1 MKHTA
6 IVLAVIAFAA
16 AACTTTEPP
25 LSMGSPSPMVMP
37 ATAVPPRTQ
46 AAERPW
52 DSALVI
58 VRATEADLATG
69 GLPTV
74 RTHVV
79 DLEQA
84 LASADDAFRAA
95 QASSNPRYVL
105 TDGQTEAVAA
115 PLLAAADGN
124 RAGRTAVVP
133 VPNPYPRASFFLG
146 SYYNEVRRPADALR
160 VLDIGLALPTAF
172 PGSRGETIPL
182 LTIERGAAL
191 SGLMRWQD
199 SLANYD
205 RGLSFERVPPNQ
217 RAVMLRG
224 RGFALIELG
233 RLAEAEAAY
242 RDSLALD
249 PNNQIAA
256 RELGYIQRLRAGGPR
271 APTEI
276 IPVMPGAGIS
286 PPQR

>member
-6 IVLAVIAFAA
+6 TVLAVIAFAA

-25 LSMGSPSPMVMP
+25 VSMGSPSSMVVP

-58 VRATEADLATG
+58 VRATEADLAKG

-79 DLEQA
+79 DLERA
-84 LASADDAFRAA
+84 LAGADDAFRAA

-105 TDGQTEAVAA
+105 TDGPTETLGAT
-115 PLLAAADGN
+115 LFAAADGN
-124 RAGRTAVVP
+124 RAGRAGVVA
-133 VPNPYPRASFFLG
+133 VPNPYPAASFYLG

-160 VLDIGLALPTAF
+160 VLDIGLAF
-172 PGSRGETIPL
+172 PGSRGESIPL

-205 RGLSFERVPPNQ
+205 RGLGFERVLPNQ

-224 RGFALIELG
+224 RGLALTELG
-233 RLAEAEAAY
+233 RLDDAETAY
-242 RDSLALD
+242 RDSLVLD
-249 PNNQIAA
+249 PNNQLAA
-256 RELGYIQRLRAGGPR
+256 RELIYIQRLRAGDPS
-271 APTEI
+271 APTYI
-276 IPVMPGAGIS
+276 MPITPGAGNA

>member
-6 IVLAVIAFAA
+6 TVLAVIAFAA

-25 LSMGSPSPMVMP
+25 VSMGSPSSMVMP

-46 AAERPW
+46 TSERPW

-58 VRATEADLATG
+58 VRATEADLAKG

-79 DLEQA
+79 DLERA
-84 LASADDAFRAA
+84 VAAADDAFRVA

-115 PLLAAADGN
+115 TLLAAADAN
-124 RAGRTAVVP
+124 RPGRTEVLA
-133 VPNPYPRASFFLG
+133 VPNPYPRASFYLG
-146 SYYNEVRRPADALR
+146 SYYNEVRRPSDALR
-160 VLDIGLALPTAF
+160 VLDIGLALPTAL
-172 PGSRGETIPL
+172 PGSQGETVPL

-205 RGLSFERVPPNQ
+205 RGLSFERVPANQ

-233 RLAEAEAAY
+233 RLAEAETAY
-242 RDSLALD
+242 RDSLTLD

-271 APTEI
+271 APTEL
-276 IPVMPGAGIS
+276 IPVMPGTGTS